1 MTRASPEDALQTAVV
16 RLLMLQRIEGLA
28 WTAVNPK
35 PFKTRSTA
43 AKSKTLGMK
52 AGWPDL
58 QFIYCGTP
66 FGIEIK
72 APKAPGQRAG
82 KPSDVQLGM
91 HQYLG
96 NAGCK
101 VFLAWSVDDVLKALA
116 EMGVPVNAR
125 MM

>member
-1 MTRASPEDALQTAVV
+1 MV
-16 RLLMLQRIEGLA
+16 RLLSLQRIEGFA
-28 WTAVNPK
+28 WSAINPK
-35 PFKTRSTA
+35 AFKSRSTA
-43 AKSKTLGMK
+43 ALSKSLGMK
-52 AGWPDL
+52 PGFPDL
-58 QFIYCGTP
+58 IFYYRGTP
-66 FGIEIK
+66 FGIELK

-101 VFLAWSVDDVLKALA
+101 VFLAWSVDDVLSALA